1 MGSDAKNLM
10 SDGNVQIVKTGE
22 VIGATQLTEGELI
35 VEAGAR
41 AENTVVTGAGWLKV
55 ATGGIA
61 KCTQYGNNGTL
72 SVSDGAIA
80 TDIVQSEGGA
90 ISLSTLAT
98 VNGRHPEGKFSVD
111 QGYACGLLLEN
122 GGNLRVLEG
131 HRAEK
136 IILDQEGGLL
146 VNGTTS
152 EVVVDEGGELLVYPG
167 GEASNCEINQGGVFM
182 LAGKASDTLLA
193 GGTMNNL
200 GGEDSNT
207 IVENGAIYRLG
218 TDGLQLYSSGK
229 TQNLSVN
236 VGGRAEVHAGTL
248 ENAVIQGGT
257 VILLSPTSADEICR
271 RGRSRTG

>member
-90 ISLSTLAT
+90 ISLSTLCVYWKDIA
-98 VNGRHPEGKFSVD
+98 RKKLFSIKRV
-111 QGYACGLLLEN
+111 ACWSMG
-122 GGNLRVLEG
+122 
-131 HRAEK
+131 
-136 IILDQEGGLL
+136 Q
-146 VNGTTS
+146 
-152 EVVVDEGGELLVYPG
+152 P
-167 GEASNCEINQGGVFM
+167 Q
-182 LAGKASDTLLA
+182 
-193 GGTMNNL
+193 
-200 GGEDSNT
+200 
-207 IVENGAIYRLG
+207 
-218 TDGLQLYSSGK
+218 
-229 TQNLSVN
+229 
-236 VGGRAEVHAGTL
+236 
-248 ENAVIQGGT
+248 
-257 VILLSPTSADEICR
+257 
-271 RGRSRTG
+271 RSW

>member
-35 VEAGAR
+35 VEAGGR

-98 VNGRHPEGKFSVD
+98 VNGRHPEGEFSVD
-111 QGYACGLLLEN
+111 QVMPAVCCWKMAVTCVYWKDIARKKSFSIKRAACWLMG
-122 GGNLRVLEG
+122 
-131 HRAEK
+131 
-136 IILDQEGGLL
+136 Q
-146 VNGTTS
+146 
-152 EVVVDEGGELLVYPG
+152 P
-167 GEASNCEINQGGVFM
+167 Q
-182 LAGKASDTLLA
+182 
-193 GGTMNNL
+193 
-200 GGEDSNT
+200 
-207 IVENGAIYRLG
+207 
-218 TDGLQLYSSGK
+218 
-229 TQNLSVN
+229 
-236 VGGRAEVHAGTL
+236 
-248 ENAVIQGGT
+248 
-257 VILLSPTSADEICR
+257 
-271 RGRSRTG
+271 RSW

>member
-35 VEAGAR
+35 VEAGGR

-98 VNGRHPEGKFSVD
+98 VNGRHPEGEFSVD
-111 QGYACGLLLEN
+111 KGYACGCCWKMAVTCVYWKDIA
-122 GGNLRVLEG
+122 RKKSFSIK
-131 HRAEK
+131 RAACW
-136 IILDQEGGLL
+136 LMGQ
-146 VNGTTS
+146 
-152 EVVVDEGGELLVYPG
+152 P
-167 GEASNCEINQGGVFM
+167 Q
-182 LAGKASDTLLA
+182 
-193 GGTMNNL
+193 
-200 GGEDSNT
+200 
-207 IVENGAIYRLG
+207 
-218 TDGLQLYSSGK
+218 
-229 TQNLSVN
+229 
-236 VGGRAEVHAGTL
+236 
-248 ENAVIQGGT
+248 
-257 VILLSPTSADEICR
+257 
-271 RGRSRTG
+271 RSW

>member
-1 MGSDAKNLM
+1 MARYRSATVPLP
-10 SDGNVQIVKTGE
+10 QILFSPRE
-22 VIGATQLTEGELI
+22 AQL
-35 VEAGAR
+35 V
-41 AENTVVTGAGWLKV
+41 
-55 ATGGIA
+55 
-61 KCTQYGNNGTL
+61 
-72 SVSDGAIA
+72 
-80 TDIVQSEGGA
+80 
-90 ISLSTLAT
+90 STLAT
-98 VNGRHPEGKFSVD
+98 VTYRHPEGEFSVD
-111 QGYACGLLLEN
+111 KGYACGLLLEN

-152 EVVVDEGGELLVYPG
+152 AVVVDEGGELLVYPG

-182 LAGKASDTLLA
+182 LAGKANDTLLA

-200 GGEDSNT
+200 GGEDSDT

-257 VILLSPTSADEICR
+257 VILLSPTSADENFVVEEDR
-271 RGRSRTG
+271 APVELTGSVALLDGASMIIGYGADLQQSTITVQQGGVLILDGSTVKVTVSLSVLVTSISMAENCG

>member
-35 VEAGAR
+35 VEAGGR

-98 VNGRHPEGKFSVD
+98 VNGRHPEGEFSVD
-111 QGYACGLLLEN
+111 QGYACWKMAVTCVYWKDIA
-122 GGNLRVLEG
+122 RKKSFSIK
-131 HRAEK
+131 RAACW
-136 IILDQEGGLL
+136 LMGQ
-146 VNGTTS
+146 
-152 EVVVDEGGELLVYPG
+152 P
-167 GEASNCEINQGGVFM
+167 Q
-182 LAGKASDTLLA
+182 
-193 GGTMNNL
+193 
-200 GGEDSNT
+200 
-207 IVENGAIYRLG
+207 
-218 TDGLQLYSSGK
+218 
-229 TQNLSVN
+229 
-236 VGGRAEVHAGTL
+236 
-248 ENAVIQGGT
+248 
-257 VILLSPTSADEICR
+257 
-271 RGRSRTG
+271 RSW

>member
-35 VEAGAR
+35 VEAGGR

-98 VNGRHPEGKFSVD
+98 VNGRHPEGEFSVD
-111 QGYACGLLLEN
+111 KGYACGLLLEN

-152 EVVVDEGGELLVYPG
+152 AVVVDEGGELLVYPG
-167 GEASNCEINQGGVFM
+167 GKPAIVRLIRAAFLCWP
-182 LAGKASDTLLA
+182 GKPVIRCLLVA
-193 GGTMNNL
+193 
-200 GGEDSNT
+200 
-207 IVENGAIYRLG
+207 
-218 TDGLQLYSSGK
+218 
-229 TQNLSVN
+229 
-236 VGGRAEVHAGTL
+236 
-248 ENAVIQGGT
+248 
-257 VILLSPTSADEICR
+257 P
-271 RGRSRTG
+271 